1 MLTRIALLIASLAA
15 AATLVVASVAVG
27 LWPQGQP
34 SPSPID
40 AAAAASTNAGDPSP
54 TPQVD
59 TIYLAPP
66 APQQTITVH
75 RVVSGPVGDDGGE
88 GREGSGDD

>member
-1 MLTRIALLIASLAA
+1 MLTRIAFFIASLAA
-15 AATLVVASVAVG
+15 AATLVVGAVALRLAPG
-27 LWPQGQP
+27 GQP
-34 SPSPID
+34 QASAID
-40 AAAAASTNAGDPSP
+40 AAAAASTAADPSP

-75 RVVSGPVGDDGGE
+75 RVVSGLVGDDGAE